1 MVLAFRIFI
10 GVFLAIAG
18 YFYWDQNRDG
28 VFISAVLAAVC
39 FFLSIRFKIKEKLS
53 QEEKDN

>member
-28 VFISAVLAAVC
+28 VFLSVVLAAVC
-39 FFLSIRFKIKEKLS
+39 FFLSMRFQIKAKQNEGEK
-53 QEEKDN
+53 